1 MDRYQFEDA
10 ISAYLDNVAKP
21 FMNFSPWLLRLSLGT
36 SFILHGLGKF
46 PMPADGMVK
55 LFESK
60 GILFPELTASLVA
73 LGEVGA
79 GAAVIIGGF
88 LGATGHLVT
97 RLGGGAVAVIMIGA
111 LLIAHPDWLITQ
123 KLFMSEQIFLLA
135 LGTYFAIRGNN

>member
-1 MDRYQFEDA
+1 MS

-21 FMNFSPWLLRLSLGT
+21 FMNLSPWLLRLSLGT

-111 LLIAHPDWLITQ
+111 ILIAHSDWLITQ

>member
-1 MDRYQFEDA
+1 MN

-97 RLGGGAVAVIMIGA
+97 RLGC
-111 LLIAHPDWLITQ
+111 LLYTSPSPRD
-123 KLFMSEQIFLLA
+123 
-135 LGTYFAIRGNN
+135 RG

>member
-1 MDRYQFEDA
+1 MS
-10 ISAYLDNVAKP
+10 ISAYLDDVAKP
-21 FMNFSPWLLRLSLGT
+21 FMNISPWLLRLSLGT

-55 LFESK
+55 LFDSK

-111 LLIAHPDWLITQ
+111 LVIAHSDWLITQ

>member
-1 MDRYQFEDA
+1 MN

-135 LGTYFAIRGNN
+135 LGSYYAIRGNN

>member
-1 MDRYQFEDA
+1 MN

-135 LGTYFAIRGNN
+135 LGSDFAIRGNN

>member
-1 MDRYQFEDA
+1 MN

-88 LGATGHLVT
+88 LGATSHLVT

>member
-1 MDRYQFEDA
+1 MS

-21 FMNFSPWLLRLSLGT
+21 FMNLSTWLLRLSLGT

-55 LFESK
+55 LFENK

-79 GAAVIIGGF
+79 GAAVIIGGV

-123 KLFMSEQIFLLA
+123 KLFMSEQIFLLS

>member
-1 MDRYQFEDA
+1 MS

-21 FMNFSPWLLRLSLGT
+21 FMNLSTWLLRLSLGT

-55 LFESK
+55 LFENK

-123 KLFMSEQIFLLA
+123 KLFMSEQIFLLT
-135 LGTYFAIRGNN
+135 LGTYFAIRGNS

>member
-1 MDRYQFEDA
+1 MN

-21 FMNFSPWLLRLSLGT
+21 FMNFTPWLLRLSLGT

>member
-1 MDRYQFEDA
+1 MN

-97 RLGGGAVAVIMIGA
+97 RLGGGAIAVIMIGA

>member
-1 MDRYQFEDA
+1 MN

-60 GILFPELTASLVA
+60 GILFPELTAGLVA

>member
-1 MDRYQFEDA
+1 MS
-10 ISAYLDNVAKP
+10 ISAYLDDVAKP
-21 FMNFSPWLLRLSLGT
+21 FMNISPWLLRLSLGT

-60 GILFPELTASLVA
+60 GIYFPELTASLVA

-79 GAAVIIGGF
+79 GAAVIVGGF

-111 LLIAHPDWLITQ
+111 LVIAHSDWLITQ

>member
-1 MDRYQFEDA
+1 MS

-21 FMNFSPWLLRLSLGT
+21 FMSLSPWILRLSLGT

-111 LLIAHPDWLITQ
+111 LFIAHPDWLITQ

>member
-1 MDRYQFEDA
+1 MN

-21 FMNFSPWLLRLSLGT
+21 FINFSPWLLRLSLGT

>member
-1 MDRYQFEDA
+1 MN

-60 GILFPELTASLVA
+60 GILFPELTSSLVA

>member
-1 MDRYQFEDA
+1 MN
-10 ISAYLDNVAKP
+10 ISAYLDDVAKP
-21 FMNFSPWLLRLSLGT
+21 FMNFSTWLLRLSLGT

-111 LLIAHPDWLITQ
+111 LLIAHSDWLITQ

>member
-1 MDRYQFEDA
+1 MN

-135 LGTYFAIRGNN
+135 LGAYFAIRGNN

>member
-1 MDRYQFEDA
+1 MN

-36 SFILHGLGKF
+36 SFILHGFGKF

>member
-1 MDRYQFEDA
+1 MS

-21 FMNFSPWLLRLSLGT
+21 FMNLSPWLLRLSLGT

-60 GILFPELTASLVA
+60 GIFFPELTASLVA

-111 LLIAHPDWLITQ
+111 LFIAHPDWLITQ

>member
-1 MDRYQFEDA
+1 MN

-60 GILFPELTASLVA
+60 GILWPELTASLVA

>member
-1 MDRYQFEDA
+1 MS

-21 FMNFSPWLLRLSLGT
+21 FMSLSPWLLRLALGT

-55 LFESK
+55 LFENK

-123 KLFMSEQIFLLA
+123 KLFMSEQIFLLT
-135 LGTYFAIRGNN
+135 LGTYFAIRGNS

>member
-1 MDRYQFEDA
+1 MS

-21 FMNFSPWLLRLSLGT
+21 FMNFSPWLLRLALGT

-111 LLIAHPDWLITQ
+111 LFIAHPDWLITQ

>member
-1 MDRYQFEDA
+1 MN

-21 FMNFSPWLLRLSLGT
+21 FMNFSSWLLRLSLGT

>member
-1 MDRYQFEDA
+1 MN

-60 GILFPELTASLVA
+60 GIFFPELTASLVA

-79 GAAVIIGGF
+79 GAAIIIGGF

-135 LGTYFAIRGNN
+135 LGIYFAIRGNN

>member
-1 MDRYQFEDA
+1 MN

-60 GILFPELTASLVA
+60 GIFFPELTASLVA

>member
-1 MDRYQFEDA
+1 MN

-123 KLFMSEQIFLLA
+123 KLFMSEQIFFLA

>member
-1 MDRYQFEDA
+1 MS
-10 ISAYLDNVAKP
+10 ISVYLDNVAKP
-21 FMNFSPWLLRLSLGT
+21 FMNLSPWLLRLSLGT

-55 LFESK
+55 LFENK

-111 LLIAHPDWLITQ
+111 LFIAHPDWLITQ

>member
-1 MDRYQFEDA
+1 MNNLTAKKNMNNF
-10 ISAYLDNVAKP
+10 LDSLAKP
-21 FMNFSPWLLRLSLGT
+21 LLPVAPWLLRLGLGT

-46 PMPADGMVK
+46 PLPPEKMVTW
-55 LFESK
+55 FESM
-60 GILFPELTASLVA
+60 GYMYPEIVTSMVA

-111 LLIAHPDWLITQ
+111 LLIAHPAWLITQ

>member
-1 MDRYQFEDA
+1 MS
-10 ISAYLDNVAKP
+10 ISAYLDDVAKP
-21 FMNFSPWLLRLSLGT
+21 FMNISPWLLRLSLGT

-79 GAAVIIGGF
+79 GAAVIVGGF

-111 LLIAHPDWLITQ
+111 LVIAHSDWLITQ

>member
-1 MDRYQFEDA
+1 MN
-10 ISAYLDNVAKP
+10 ISAYLDDVAKP
-21 FMNFSPWLLRLSLGT
+21 FMKLSPWLLRLSLGT

-88 LGATGHLVT
+88 IGATGHLVT

>member
-1 MDRYQFEDA
+1 MS

-21 FMNFSPWLLRLSLGT
+21 FMNLSSWLLRLSLGT

-55 LFESK
+55 LFENK

-97 RLGGGAVAVIMIGA
+97 RLGGGAVAVIMI
-111 LLIAHPDWLITQ
+111 
-123 KLFMSEQIFLLA
+123 
-135 LGTYFAIRGNN
+135 

>member
-1 MDRYQFEDA
+1 MS

-21 FMNFSPWLLRLSLGT
+21 FMNLSTWLLRLSLGT

-55 LFESK
+55 LFENK

-111 LLIAHPDWLITQ
+111 LFIAHPDWLITQ

>member
-1 MDRYQFEDA
+1 MN

-111 LLIAHPDWLITQ
+111 LLIAHTDWLITQ

>member
-1 MDRYQFEDA
+1 MN

-111 LLIAHPDWLITQ
+111 LIIAHPDWLITQ

>member
-1 MDRYQFEDA
+1 MN

-21 FMNFSPWLLRLSLGT
+21 FMSLSPWILRLSLGT

>member
-1 MDRYQFEDA
+1 MS

-21 FMNFSPWLLRLSLGT
+21 FMSLSPWLLRLSLGT

-55 LFESK
+55 LFENK

-111 LLIAHPDWLITQ
+111 LLIAHSDWLITQ

>member
-1 MDRYQFEDA
+1 
-10 ISAYLDNVAKP
+10 
-21 FMNFSPWLLRLSLGT
+21 MNLSPWLLRLSLGT

>member
-1 MDRYQFEDA
+1 MS

-21 FMNFSPWLLRLSLGT
+21 FMNLSPWLLRLSLGT

-135 LGTYFAIRGNN
+135 IGTYFAIRGNN

>member
-1 MDRYQFEDA
+1 MS

-21 FMNFSPWLLRLSLGT
+21 FMNLSTWLLRLSLGT

-55 LFESK
+55 LFENK

-135 LGTYFAIRGNN
+135 LGSYFAIRGNN